1 MNTLI
6 NTNTAL
12 KIFEGHDVTA
22 VTTVGHPVVHC
33 YRTWYEIAPTV
44 GVDIIL
50 INGVSVRRS
59 HVEPVKQ
66 ALYFLLPI

>member
-44 GVDIIL
+44 GVDSITSTKYREEVEA
-50 INGVSVRRS
+50 GVT
-59 HVEPVKQ
+59 
-66 ALYFLLPI
+66 AY